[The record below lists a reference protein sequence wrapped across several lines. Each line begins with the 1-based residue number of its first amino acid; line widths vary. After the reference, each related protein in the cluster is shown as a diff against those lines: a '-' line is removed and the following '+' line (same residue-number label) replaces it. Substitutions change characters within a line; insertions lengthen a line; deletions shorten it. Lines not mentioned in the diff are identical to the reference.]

1 MKQEK
6 NKAENLILIGGIL
19 ILTGLISYFH
29 YKIPFMMD
37 DMWYSTNLATDKPL
51 QNFGDIIESQVWHFL
66 HWGGRNITHG
76 ILQLTLM
83 AGDTIANIINVIM
96 TLLLGWLIC
105 VLAGQ
110 KNPLWILLSLSA
122 MIACNPNIRM
132 SMFWQAGCANYVYS
146 TAWILFFLW
155 VYLRETGENEARK
168 LPLAVV
174 WMIPLG
180 IITGWSNE
188 NMGPASFCIAVA
200 VMIYL
205 WKFRKRKLSAWMF
218 TGAISSLIGCGFVI
232 LAPGNFARSSALPDV
247 GIIQT
252 LYERL
257 VNMLRAG
264 GDFLF
269 PSAILLALV
278 LVFYVGILK
287 EKLKPFQWFLLAHA
301 ILSYGAMIL
310 SPHYPD
316 RATFGTMC
324 VCITL
329 TISMLG
335 QVLAHKK
342 EYNRYLIAMTA
353 CFFLYAVWML
363 VYSIN
368 TLSLS

>member
-1 MKQEK
+1 MKQDK
-6 NKAENLILIGGIL
+6 KRAETPFLIGGIL

-29 YKIPFMMD
+29 YKLPFMMD
-37 DMWYSTNLATDKPL
+37 DVWYSTNLATDMPL
-51 QNFGDIIESQVWHFL
+51 QNFGDIVESQVWHFL

-83 AGDTIANIINVIM
+83 AGDTAANIINIVM

-105 VLAGQ
+105 VLAGER
-110 KNPLWILLSLSA
+110 KSLWFLLSLSM

-146 TAWILFFLW
+146 TVWILFFLW
-155 VYLRETGENEARK
+155 VYLRETGENEVPK
-168 LPLAVV
+168 LPFTTL

-180 IITGWSNE
+180 LITGWSNE

-200 VMIYL
+200 VMVYL
-205 WKFRKRKLSAWMF
+205 RKFRKRKVPVWMYA
-218 TGAISSLIGCGFVI
+218 GAFASFIGCGFVI

-247 GIIQT
+247 GILQT
-252 LYERL
+252 LYERM

-269 PSAILLALV
+269 PTAVLLALA

-301 ILSYGAMIL
+301 ILSYGAMML

-324 VCITL
+324 VCIVL
-329 TISMLG
+329 IISMLG
-335 QVLAHKK
+335 QALNRKK
-342 EYNRYLIAMTA
+342 EYNRYFIAMTA
-353 CFFLYAVWML
+353 CFFFYAAWIL
-363 VYSIN
+363 IYSVN
-368 TLSLS
+368 TLSLQ